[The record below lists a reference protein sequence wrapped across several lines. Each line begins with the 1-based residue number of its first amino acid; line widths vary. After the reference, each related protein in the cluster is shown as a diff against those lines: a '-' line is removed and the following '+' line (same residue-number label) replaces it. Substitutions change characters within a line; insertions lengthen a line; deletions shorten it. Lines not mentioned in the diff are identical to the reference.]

1 MINKWVVSLLLATPI
16 SKINHGNVIKYTKRP
31 FANVDE
37 MNAELIRRWNNV
49 VQPTDTVLHLGDL
62 CFNKKDKD
70 FNYWS
75 SRLNGNKIFLQGN
88 HDNHIDAPVQACI
101 IKYGGLDWYCSHYPE
116 RRYKHNLCGHVHDL
130 WRIQRTGHD
139 AIINVGTDMWG
150 YAPVSMADVLRLVQ
164 ES

>member
-1 MINKWVVSLLLATPI
+1 MLYAT
-16 SKINHGNVIKYTKRP
+16 SDLHLNHGNIVKYTKRP
-31 FANVDE
+31 FANTDE

-88 HDNHIDAPVQACI
+88 HDSHIDAPIQSLVF
-101 IKYGGLDWYCSHYPE
+101 KYGGIDWWCSHYPE
-116 RRYKHNLCGHVHDL
+116 RRYKYNLHGHEHGKNYK
-130 WRIQRTGHD
+130 IKKIG
-139 AIINVGTDMWG
+139 G
-150 YAPVSMADVLRLVQ
+150 DVLVDCSVDNWDYTPISMEKILDAVR
-164 ES
+164 SP